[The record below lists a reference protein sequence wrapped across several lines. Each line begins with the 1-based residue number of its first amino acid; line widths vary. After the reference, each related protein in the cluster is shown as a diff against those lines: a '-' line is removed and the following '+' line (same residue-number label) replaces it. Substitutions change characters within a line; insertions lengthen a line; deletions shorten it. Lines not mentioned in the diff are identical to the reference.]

1 MSLTKATFSMI
12 DGATVNVLD
21 FGAVGDGVTDD
32 TAAILAAIASV
43 TSPTRLSVYFPRG
56 TYLVSGTISAN
67 IAKLRLFGD
76 GAGISF
82 IEAVGGGGFTG
93 TSVIEIVNGQQVI
106 QELSVIGQST
116 IDCIRVTDGSFSTI
130 ENVNVKD
137 GLAGVR
143 LIRGNLQYWSNILAE
158 SCGTGF
164 LVVPLVGTDTN
175 GGIYS
180 GLRAYGC
187 TTRGI
192 DLQLGGSTFG
202 SLYGTWDVYAEACAR
217 GLRVTGGLYNH
228 ITAYVEGS
236 TTGTVNNFELA
247 ASGANYFFL
256 KNPDND
262 DELFGTST
270 TAMGVQTTGTNM
282 YFDGCWSPERVTTQ
296 DFTVSGSL
304 GGVGVR
310 AFNVTNSSSP
320 PATLQIYLGFMEYA
334 PVGTRAVITK
344 LDNTPGFTLTVGG
357 GVSLIGNTGTFGSS
371 ATDAVLEVVKIDSA
385 TVICLQ
391 Y

>member
-1 MSLTKATFSMI
+1 MALTKTSYSMI

-21 FGAVGDGVTDD
+21 FGAKGDGVTDD

-43 TSPTRLSVYFPRG
+43 TSPSRVSVYFPRG
-56 TYLVSGTISAN
+56 VYLVSSTISGN
-67 IAKLRLFGD
+67 ISKLRLIGD
-76 GAGISF
+76 GADVTR
-82 IEAVGGGGFTG
+82 IEASSGFTG
-93 TSVIEIVNGQQVI
+93 SSVVDIVNGQQFI
-106 QELSVIGQST
+106 QDLSVWGQAT
-116 IDCIRVTDGSFSTI
+116 VDCIRITDGTLSTVQ
-130 ENVNVKD
+130 NVNVKG

-143 LIRGNLQYWSNILAE
+143 IIRGNILYLSNIYAE
-158 SCGTGF
+158 SCVTGF

-175 GGIYS
+175 GGVYM
-180 GLRAYGC
+180 GLRAYAC
-187 TTRGI
+187 SSWGI
-192 DLQLGGSTFG
+192 DIQKGASTFG
-202 SLYGTWDVYAEACAR
+202 SLYGTWDVFAEACAN
-217 GLRVTGGLYNH
+217 GLRVDGGLYNH

-236 TTGTVNNFELA
+236 TSGSANNFNLTG
-247 ASGANYFFL
+247 SGANYFFL

-262 DELFGTST
+262 VELFGETT
-270 TAMGVQTTGTNM
+270 TAMGVHTTGTNM
-282 YFDGCWSPERVTTQ
+282 YFDGCWAPERVTIQ
-296 DFTVSGSL
+296 DFVGSGTL

-357 GVSLIGNTGTFGSS
+357 GVSLIGNTGTFGAS

-385 TVICLQ
+385 TVVCLQ